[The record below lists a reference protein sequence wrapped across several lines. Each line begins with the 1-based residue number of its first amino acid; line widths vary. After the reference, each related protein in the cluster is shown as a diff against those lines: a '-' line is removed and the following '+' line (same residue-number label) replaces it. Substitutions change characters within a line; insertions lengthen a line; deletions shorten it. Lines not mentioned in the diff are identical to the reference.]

1 MEVLIISTNTNHLP
15 MPVMPYG
22 ACLVAEAAEKAGH
35 RVKLLDLMFEH
46 DSTLAVKSALLRQT
60 YDVIG
65 LSIRNI
71 DNNDIQRTAFFL
83 KELQPVLRIVRT
95 FSDAPIVLGGAA
107 LGVMPEEILRYA
119 GSSYAVVG
127 EGDRTFISLL
137 KAMSSSNPPYR
148 IPGIAWIEDGLYR
161 QIPLVPESCTVTCTV
176 PDYHRWIDVKAYS
189 SGMATVPVQ
198 TKLGCHFR
206 CVYCTY
212 QKIEGSGYR
221 LASPES
227 VSDAIRRL
235 EADGFRNI
243 EFVDNVFNSPRDHA
257 LEICDILARLRH
269 RTRLQSLEFNPLY
282 FDQELMNALEQAG
295 FAGIGITA
303 ESASGQVLKGLGKGY
318 SEEAVYQAASVIK
331 SCKLPCLWIFLVGG
345 PGETKRTLEET
356 LHFAATQI
364 RRGDTIFF
372 NAGIRIYPGT
382 ELEAIARTEGALSIP
397 GDDML
402 EPVFYLSPEIELEWV
417 DSRLREFTGTHL
429 NVVNSDAISLPLL
442 TRIHRLAGRFGVQ
455 PPLWRHTRP
464 IRRILRYTGIYR

>member
-1 MEVLIISTNTNHLP
+1 MEVLIISTNTNRLP

-22 ACLVAEAAEKAGH
+22 ACIVAEAAERAGH
-35 RVKLLDLMFEH
+35 GVRLLDLMFEH
-46 DSTLAVKSALLRQT
+46 DSTQAVESALRRHS
-60 YDVIG
+60 YDIIG

-71 DNNDIQRTAFFL
+71 DNNDIQHPAFFL
-83 KELQPVLRIVRT
+83 KDLKPIVRT
-95 FSDAPIVLGGAA
+95 IRTFSNAPIVLGGAA
-107 LGVMPEEILRYA
+107 LGVMPGEILRYCGA
-119 GSSYAVVG
+119 SYAIVG
-127 EGDRTFISLL
+127 EGARTFVSLL
-137 KAMSSSNPPYR
+137 KAISSGNPPYS
-148 IPGIAWIEDGLYR
+148 IPGVAWIEDGVYR
-161 QIPLVPESCTVTCTV
+161 HVLPVPVSCSGTCTV
-176 PDYHRWIDVKAYS
+176 PGYHRWINVKAYS

-235 EADGFRNI
+235 EADGFRNM

-257 LEICDILARLRH
+257 QDICDSLARMRH
-269 RTRLQSLEFNPLY
+269 RARLQSIELNPLY
-282 FDQELMNALEQAG
+282 LDRELMNAMEHAG
-295 FAGIGITA
+295 FVGIGITA
-303 ESASGQVLKGLGKGY
+303 ESASGQVLKGLGKGF
-318 SEEAVYQAASVIK
+318 SEETVYQAASVVK
-331 SCKLPCLWIFLVGG
+331 SCKFPCLWIFLIGG
-345 PGETKRTLEET
+345 PGETKQTVEET
-356 LHFAATQI
+356 LRFAATQI

-382 ELEAIARTEGALSIP
+382 ELEAIARTEGVLSIP
-397 GDDML
+397 RADML

-417 DSRLREFTGTHL
+417 DSRIREFIDNHL

-442 TRIHRLAGRFGVQ
+442 IKIHRIAWRLGVQ

-464 IRRILRYTGIYR
+464 IRRVLRYTGVYR